1 MDFSSKV
8 ARAAGFLLRI
18 ALAVIFIYAA
28 WAKIKDPWQMFAM
41 SIDSY
46 KLLPLW
52 VVEWTARVLPWVEL
66 AVGIMLLAG
75 VWLRVGTAA
84 ASAMLLVFFVL
95 MVRAYAKGMEI
106 SCGCFGPGDIISWR
120 TLVRDGS
127 MLAGALF
134 ITWMSFRRRNH
145 A

>member
-1 MDFSSKV
+1 MAFSSKV
-8 ARAAGFLLRI
+8 AHAAAFLLRI

-28 WAKIKDPWQMFAM
+28 WVKLKDPWQMFAM

-52 VVEWTARVLPWVEL
+52 AVEWTARVLPWVEL
-66 AVGIMLLAG
+66 AIGVILLAG
-75 VWLRVGTAA
+75 VWLRVGTSA
-84 ASAMLLVFFVL
+84 ASAMLLVFFAL

-120 TLVRDGS
+120 TLARDGS

-134 ITWMSFRRRNH
+134 ITWMSLRRRNT

>member
-1 MDFSSKV
+1 MDFSSKL

-18 ALAVIFIYAA
+18 ALATIFIYAA
-28 WAKIKDPWQMFAM
+28 WVKIKDPWQMFAM

-52 VVEWTARVLPWVEL
+52 AVEWTARVLPWVEL
-66 AVGIMLLAG
+66 AVGMMLLAG
-75 VWLRVGTAA
+75 VWLRVGTSA

-134 ITWMSFRRRNH
+134 ITWMSFRRRDV

>member
-1 MDFSSKV
+1 MDFSSKLV
-8 ARAAGFLLRI
+8 RAAAFLLRI
-18 ALAVIFIYAA
+18 ALAIIFIYAA
-28 WAKIKDPWQMFAM
+28 WVKIRDPWQMFAM

-52 VVEWTARVLPWVEL
+52 AVEWTARVLPWVEL
-66 AVGIMLLAG
+66 AIGIMLLVG
-75 VWLRVGTAA
+75 VWLRLATAA

-134 ITWMSFRRRNH
+134 IAWMSFQRRH
-145 A
+145 TA

>member
-1 MDFSSKV
+1 MDFSSKL

-18 ALAVIFIYAA
+18 ALATIFIYAA
-28 WAKIKDPWQMFAM
+28 WVKIKDPWQMFAM

-52 VVEWTARVLPWVEL
+52 AVEWTARVLPWVEL
-66 AVGIMLLAG
+66 AVGMMLLAG

-134 ITWMSFRRRNH
+134 ITWMSFRRRDV

>member
-1 MDFSSKV
+1 MDFSSKL
-8 ARAAGFLLRI
+8 ARAAGYLLRI
-18 ALAVIFIYAA
+18 ALATIFIYAA
-28 WAKIKDPWQMFAM
+28 WVKIKDPWQMFAM

-52 VVEWTARVLPWVEL
+52 AVEWTARVLPWVEL
-66 AVGIMLLAG
+66 AVGMMLLAG

-134 ITWMSFRRRNH
+134 ITWMSFRRRDV